1 MKLHIASEGVDINPE
16 TREIITKKFISKI
29 SKFFKNYPED
39 AVSIKILIKKRPRWG
54 FNVRCDLDIPG
65 KNLHAE
71 EAHKELVYAIVALA
85 KEVSR
90 RLRKQKEKT
99 K

>member
-1 MKLHIASEGVDINPE
+1 MKLHIASEGVEINPE
-16 TREIITKKFISKI
+16 TREIINKKFITKI
-29 SKFFKNYPED
+29 RKFFKNYPED

-65 KNLHAE
+65 ENLYAE
-71 EAHKELVYAIVALA
+71 ETHKELVYAVVSLA

-99 K
+99 Q